1 MKPLARSHALV
12 KAESSEPMR
21 TCTPAL
27 FFLSPLLL
35 TWSRV
40 PGPESNAAHSEHASQ
55 DQFLQTHP
63 QNTLIRQFLSETFSK
78 TTVDCIALTIRS
90 ITQGKHITDGA
101 VLITPS
107 KLLGTFEDMST
118 MS

>member
-21 TCTPAL
+21 ICTLAL
-27 FFLSPLLL
+27 FLLLLLL

-63 QNTLIRQFLSETFSK
+63 QNTLIRQFLSEIFSK